1 MPATPPSG
9 TRGGESPSDL
19 FGPVSVTR
27 VSEVIVE
34 HIRKLLRDGRLV
46 PGDRLPS
53 ERALCELFDVSR
65 IPVRE
70 ALRVLEA
77 DGLVQIRVGAKGG
90 AFVTTP
96 SSERV
101 GEGLANLIRLA
112 PMTAA
117 QVTEARM
124 VFELGIV
131 PLVVERATAEDIAE
145 LRSLVEQ
152 GVQALEKGEYTMAMS
167 ARFHA
172 RVAACTHNPAVEM
185 LVYSFHGPLLMSL
198 EEAQV
203 AAPLMGHRGSE
214 EHLAFVDAIENRDGA
229 EALRIMTTH
238 IQRTAAR
245 LRQKQEHER
254 EK

>member
-9 TRGGESPSDL
+9 TRDGESPSDL
-19 FGPVSVTR
+19 FGPVSVAR
-27 VSEVIVE
+27 VSEVIVD

-53 ERALCELFDVSR
+53 ERALCELFSVSR
-65 IPVRE
+65 VTVRE

-90 AFVTTP
+90 AFVTSP

-101 GEGLANLIRLA
+101 GAGLANLIRLA

-131 PLVVERATAEDIAE
+131 PLVVERATAEDIAD
-145 LRSLVEQ
+145 LRSLVEK
-152 GVQALEKGEYTMAMS
+152 GMRALESGEYTMEMS

-185 LVYSFHGPLLMSL
+185 LVHSFHGPMLMSL

-203 AAPLMGHRGSE
+203 AAPLMGHLGAR
-214 EHLAFVDAIENRDGA
+214 EHLAFVEAVERRDGA
-229 EALRIMTTH
+229 EALRIMTAH
-238 IQRTAAR
+238 IQRTADR
-245 LRQKQEHER
+245 VRGRGEPER
-254 EK
+254 G